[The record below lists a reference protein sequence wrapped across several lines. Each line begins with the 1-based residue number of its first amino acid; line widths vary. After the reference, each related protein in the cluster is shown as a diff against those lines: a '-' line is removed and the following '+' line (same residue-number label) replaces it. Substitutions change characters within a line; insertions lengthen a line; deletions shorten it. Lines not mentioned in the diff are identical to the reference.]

1 MKMCGCLPHTARI
14 QNPKIPRWLPKSP
27 FFSSSKTPKCLKL
40 KMEKCYQNSASQ
52 VSKTPDNFVTL
63 GRKNQIPICTPNL
76 TENNNISKTHGKCTE
91 RRTSQNTQF
100 QTKQCKKNATTA
112 TTFIFSSSSW
122 DLPHFTPTAPI
133 LHTQKKQTK
142 RAGGDYLPPTKVLGE
157 EWERKT

>member
-1 MKMCGCLPHTARI
+1 MLQA
-14 QNPKIPRWLPKSP
+14 QDEDVWLPASHCKD
-27 FFSSSKTPKCLKL
+27 PK
-40 KMEKCYQNSASQ
+40 
-52 VSKTPDNFVTL
+52 P
-63 GRKNQIPICTPNL
+63 
-76 TENNNISKTHGKCTE
+76 
-91 RRTSQNTQF
+91 SQNTQF